1 MQMCKSMVM
10 ENTAC
15 ENKDC
20 SDPTNSRYYCVV
32 VQYVAKFNAEKLRK
46 AVQDLRPEGSRIPKK
61 HFHFRLAPEEA
72 SNRLTGFM
80 HNAVTPF
87 GMQTQIPVVLASAID
102 QVEPSFIWMG
112 AGDVD
117 LKVGMTTEHFK
128 RALAPLVVDVSD
140 SR

>member
-46 AVQDLRPEGSRIPKK
+46 APLLV
-61 HFHFRLAPEEA
+61 
-72 SNRLTGFM
+72 
-80 HNAVTPF
+80 AVHIVKT
-87 GMQTQIPVVLASAID
+87 LASAWTPT
-102 QVEPSFIWMG
+102 VP
-112 AGDVD
+112 
-117 LKVGMTTEHFK
+117 LL
-128 RALAPLVVDVSD
+128 LAT
-140 SR
+140 